1 MNNLLNLLGIARKAG
16 KLTLGY
22 TATSLA
28 LKKKAVTIVILA
40 TDLSPH
46 TKEKIERLCRKD
58 QIRLYHVAKQIELGR
73 ALGKSSQ
80 AVIGVLSSEIAKA
93 LEKQLVQAR
102 TE

>member
-1 MNNLLNLLGIARKAG
+1 MNNLLNFLGIARKAG
-16 KLTLGY
+16 KLALGY

-28 LKKKAVTIVILA
+28 LKKGAVTIVILA

-58 QIRLYHVAKQIELGR
+58 QIRLYSVAKQEELGR
-73 ALGKSSQ
+73 AVGKTSQ
-80 AVIGVLSSEIAKA
+80 AVIGVLSPEIAKA
-93 LEKQLVQAR
+93 IENQLVQAR